1 MPKTLLVLDDS
12 ATIQEAVRDALT
24 GEDWTVIAAGTV
36 DEALEEIRT
45 RRPDVVLCDVS
56 PGDEDGYE
64 VCRRIREMPEGAEIP
79 VILMGGQVG
88 PAAAGTAGAAAVL
101 PKPFSSDELLQTLAD
116 AVETQSLAVE
126 DAPVAEPP
134 QEAEV
139 AASAP
144 LEDEEEVEIIDL
156 SDEDAFSDLEL
167 LEDLEP
173 IEPEPLSLDELEV
186 VGEPPAV
193 EVPPAGPEPAPG
205 EGGADL
211 GELDLGELE
220 LDLGEVE
227 PAGEEPPPRGP
238 EEPAEPLEED
248 FAIDLAGPGGETP
261 PEPEGPSP
269 DMPAPGPAGDEAAAA
284 EGDLEGLIDS
294 FGPEL
299 GAQPPEEIRE
309 PEEAA
314 PAPPEE
320 PPDAAFTAA
329 SLEDEI
335 EASLERTL
343 EEEPAPEEEPPGPPP
358 EEDALPEGPESYV
371 EEGAGWE
378 TPGVTPPHEG
388 DWDREAPAQVPEDL
402 SAAVEKTVRE
412 ALEQSLS
419 AEALAPVVQATVER
433 VVWEV
438 VPQMAERLIQE
449 AIERLQKEPPP
460 A

>member
-12 ATIQEAVRDALT
+12 ATIQEAVRDALA

-36 DEALEEIRT
+36 DEAMEEIRS
-45 RRPDVVLCDVS
+45 RRPDAVLCDVS

-64 VCRRIREMPEGAEIP
+64 VCRRIREMPEGADIP

-88 PAAAGTAGAAAVL
+88 PAAAGTAGAAGVL
-101 PKPFSSDELLQTLAD
+101 PKPFSSDELVHALAD
-116 AVETQSLAVE
+116 AVEAHSLAID
-126 DAPVAEPP
+126 DAPMPPPPEGAEGPAPDAP
-134 QEAEV
+134 QVE
-139 AASAP
+139 
-144 LEDEEEVEIIDL
+144 EEEVEIIDL
-156 SDEDAFSDLEL
+156 SDEEAFSDLEL

-186 VGEPPAV
+186 VGEPLKV
-193 EVPPAGPEPAPG
+193 DAPRAESG
-205 EGGADL
+205 DGGADL

-220 LDLGEVE
+220 LDLGE
-227 PAGEEPPPRGP
+227 
-238 EEPAEPLEED
+238 AEPLGGEPASEAPGEPGEGLKD
-248 FAIDLAGPGGETP
+248 SFAIDLAGPPEEP
-261 PEPEGPSP
+261 SPEPEAPAP
-269 DMPAPGPAGDEAAAA
+269 EEPAPAPGADGAAAP
-284 EGDLEGLIDS
+284 EEDVEGLVES
-294 FGPEL
+294 FGPETGPEPPQEAAGPE
-299 GAQPPEEIRE
+299 GAPAPAPEEPADAAFTAASIQDEIEVSLARTV
-309 PEEAA
+309 EEE

-320 PPDAAFTAA
+320 PPA
-329 SLEDEI
+329 
-335 EASLERTL
+335 
-343 EEEPAPEEEPPGPPP
+343 PPP
-358 EEDALPEGPESYV
+358 EEAALPESPESYV

-378 TPGVTPPHEG
+378 HPGVTPPHEG
-388 DWDREAPAQVPEDL
+388 DWDREAPAPEGL
-402 SAAVEKTVRE
+402 SAAVERTVRE